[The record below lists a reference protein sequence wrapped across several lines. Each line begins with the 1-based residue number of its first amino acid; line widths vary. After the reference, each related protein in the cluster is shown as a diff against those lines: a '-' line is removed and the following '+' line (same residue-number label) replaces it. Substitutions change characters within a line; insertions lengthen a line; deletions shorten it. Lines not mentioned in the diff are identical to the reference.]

1 MSERGFHQAMSNG
14 ALMLK
19 VYLLSIPWA
28 LVVSTLITL
37 LALTSQVGLL
47 VAAIVSLPWNIFIF
61 LSSSD
66 TLSSFID
73 SVGFG
78 ALLQESNGWGNVT
91 YPLLLSISIGSF
103 VNSYI
108 ISLILVANKLT
119 KDKGK

>member
-1 MSERGFHQAMSNG
+1 MSNG
-14 ALMLK
+14 TLMLK

-66 TLSSFID
+66 ILSSFID